1 MHKIPGEIL
10 HDYFKICTFDGE
22 TVINNSQS
30 LNIFIKEGFIF
41 QSQYGYRLK
50 VLQSYILFRITFSQ
64 VQIVQMQKCFF
75 KSVVKLMFPST
86 SSFNIGKNE

>member
-22 TVINNSQS
+22 TVVNNSQS

-41 QSQYGYRLK
+41 QSQYGYRLLGK
-50 VLQSYILFRITFSQ
+50 GFAVLYFIQNYI
-64 VQIVQMQKCFF
+64 
-75 KSVVKLMFPST
+75 FPST
-86 SSFNIGKNE
+86 NC